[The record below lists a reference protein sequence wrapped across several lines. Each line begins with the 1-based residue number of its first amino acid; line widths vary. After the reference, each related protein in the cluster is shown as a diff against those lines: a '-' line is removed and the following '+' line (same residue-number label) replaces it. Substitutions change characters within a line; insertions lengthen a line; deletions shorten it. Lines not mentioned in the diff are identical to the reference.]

1 MTRVPGIWAGNGLS
15 ETGRDATTPAM
26 KIPSL
31 AVLALAF
38 LFTSCE
44 RHTWEDND
52 ANGDGVIQESEKG
65 TKRLYEAH
73 GDDGGEH
80 GEAKEH

>member
-1 MTRVPGIWAGNGLS
+1 
-15 ETGRDATTPAM
+15 M
-26 KIPSL
+26 KTLTL

-44 RHTWEDND
+44 RHSWEDND

-65 TKRLYEAH
+65 TKRLYEGHGDH
-73 GDDGGEH
+73 GDDH
-80 GEAKEH
+80 GKDKDADH

>member
-1 MTRVPGIWAGNGLS
+1 
-15 ETGRDATTPAM
+15 M
-26 KIPSL
+26 KILSL

-52 ANGDGVIQESEKG
+52 ANGDGIISESEKG

-73 GDDGGEH
+73 GDHDGGH
-80 GEAKEH
+80 GETEEH